1 MRINEA
7 TEDDL
12 NSKLEKSMEETVFL
26 HQEYEDLKKLS
37 LENEK
42 RLKAE
47 LTELQ
52 SELAGK
58 FNIES
63 SSDEISTDRQRN
75 VEDDFQTKGDHHSK
89 EIQSL
94 NSKIL
99 DLEQRGLDL
108 FFLFLFLKQFKSLV
122 MFFFFNY

>member
-1 MRINEA
+1 
-7 TEDDL
+7 
-12 NSKLEKSMEETVFL
+12 MEETVFL
-26 HQEYEDLKKLS
+26 HQEYEDLKKHS

-63 SSDEISTDRQRN
+63 SSDENNTDRQL
-75 VEDDFQTKGDHHSK
+75 EGDHRFK
-89 EIQSL
+89 EIEYL
-94 NSKIL
+94 NSKII

-108 FFLFLFLKQFKSLV
+108 LLFF
-122 MFFFFNY
+122 